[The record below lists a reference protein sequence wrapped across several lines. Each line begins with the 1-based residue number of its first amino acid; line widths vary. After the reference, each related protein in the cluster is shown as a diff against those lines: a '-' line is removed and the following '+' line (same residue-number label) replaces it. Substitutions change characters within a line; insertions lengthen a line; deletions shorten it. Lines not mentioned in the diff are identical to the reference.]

1 MNLARRGG
9 VATRKRRRRTRRVAA
24 NRRLAAL
31 ADAVRAVADRA
42 CAVVEDALAFVAASE
57 RRIAK
62 LKAGSL
68 DFQVLSPAS
77 AGEGGAEGAG

>member
-1 MNLARRGG
+1 M
-9 VATRKRRRRTRRVAA
+9 
-24 NRRLAAL
+24 
-31 ADAVRAVADRA
+31 ADRA